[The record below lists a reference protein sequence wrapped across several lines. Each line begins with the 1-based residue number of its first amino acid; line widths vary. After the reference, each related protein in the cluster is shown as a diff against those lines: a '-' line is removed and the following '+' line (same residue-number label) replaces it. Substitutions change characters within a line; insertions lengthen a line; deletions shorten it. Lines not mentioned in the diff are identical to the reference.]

1 MIRILWKTTCTIGTF
16 DYIFPKQIVVQNAG
30 VSEFGVNNF
39 KTSSSIT
46 KVKCRF
52 CRDVLNAVLNTAE
65 RRVVPDRNI

>member
-1 MIRILWKTTCTIGTF
+1 MIRILWKTTCTIGNF

-30 VSEFGVNNF
+30 VPECGVNNI

-46 KVKCRF
+46 KVKWRF
-52 CRDVLNAVLNTAE
+52 CRDVPNAVLNTAE